1 MRLVSYERN
10 PNSSFG
16 YVRGLKLGEVSEITL
31 QEYEAI
37 IRKELCE
44 KVVEEE
50 VTDVITKPAKVVEEL
65 AQIEVKEKVK
75 EKKKVVTVPEVKG
88 IVLEVKIPRGK
99 FSDFYRGVL
108 SILEDDFNNVEIT
121 IKINAKGGRISKSDY
136 ENKIK
141 ESLIQIDAQISKE
154 FLEENR

>member
-1 MRLVSYERN
+1 M
-10 PNSSFG
+10 
-16 YVRGLKLGEVSEITL
+16 SEITL

-75 EKKKVVTVPEVKG
+75 EETKVVTVPEVKG
-88 IVLEVKIPRGK
+88 IVLEVKILRDK

-108 SILEDDFNNVEIT
+108 SVLEDNFNNVEIT
-121 IKINAKGGRISKSDY
+121 IKINAKEGRISKSDY

-141 ESLIQIDAQISKE
+141 ELFIQIDAQISKE